1 MASES
6 GPQVDIMNDPA
17 YNASSAS
24 GLNGNGEPD
33 HCRICRSEGSREE
46 PLFHPCK
53 CSGSIKF
60 VHQDWYAIFPLTGSP
75 PCAGPFTPVL
85 VDCILTFSPCY
96 SLLEWL
102 QHSQKKHCELC
113 KTPFHFTKLYDP
125 QMPTTLPTP
134 LFLNR
139 LLRHLFRNLL
149 LWARALLVGC
159 VWLGGLPYC
168 VRWMWRMWFWLSDGG
183 WWTDQAYNR
192 TGTASATT
200 TPLTNLP
207 GTPTVSSAV
216 MNSTSS
222 AFGSGILAFLRS
234 PLLSGPV
241 MSPVNGGKVA
251 ANVTSAINAT
261 LSNGTITIRVR
272 LGGLFID
279 PSPFHNFTRYPAV
292 NGVIVDIFEGQLLT
306 ALIVISFILIFLI
319 REWVVQQQPALG
331 GAVVLP
337 QLDELQVPQAEN
349 IQLPQINPPPPPPPP
364 PPQDRLAREHE
375 LARALEQFR
384 GELPPVH
391 HRVIANP
398 RRRRPF
404 PVAAPAADPRLDPGV
419 DSVQDWPTDF
429 SNPNTDIHTMQKYG
443 QGHLLGGGNSEPTST
458 GNRLGDLGESSNQ
471 SMRRPQVNR
480 KAMSQP
486 AEIRRAME
494 ERPEASDHGSQGP
507 STSTPYQFEFS
518 FNGRGQTPSP
528 LYTPESGNSSGSR
541 TPARSGRA
549 PSPIGYNRG
558 IIDTGAPGGERPLY
572 SFSGNGSPKITAVGE
587 SASSSPTESQ
597 INKGKQPEPPFQA
610 YENSIDN
617 EDQWEDEEEEDD
629 MVDSK
634 GKGKEI
640 KTPSAHADLSSYHES
655 SAVGSSDFATANRPD
670 FAFKARSDPIRRAP
684 TPVAARYPPPSIS
697 LPSTPTTSGS
707 LLDHAGNESTSIGL
721 GKDAHQGCDE
731 AGGVS
736 DIGVQ
741 GVEHTFGNQSTDTPT
756 MEYGAQNVEVG
767 AIQGSPAPVQEPV
780 PHQPPRPFDLW
791 DREAREAA
799 EAIAEND
806 TGTDD
811 GTDDDDGTDAEDDG
825 ENEVGDGPAIELPP
839 DALQAIADEDAADD
853 FDGIMELIG
862 MRGPLA
868 GLLQNVA
875 FSIVLITTTVAL
887 GVAFPYVMG
896 KIVMI
901 ILVQDFPPR
910 TRSILTF

>member
-1 MASES
+1 
-6 GPQVDIMNDPA
+6 
-17 YNASSAS
+17 
-24 GLNGNGEPD
+24 
-33 HCRICRSEGSREE
+33 
-46 PLFHPCK
+46 
-53 CSGSIKF
+53 
-60 VHQDWYAIFPLTGSP
+60 
-75 PCAGPFTPVL
+75 
-85 VDCILTFSPCY
+85 
-96 SLLEWL
+96 
-102 QHSQKKHCELC
+102 
-113 KTPFHFTKLYDP
+113 
-125 QMPTTLPTP
+125 
-134 LFLNR
+134 
-139 LLRHLFRNLL
+139 
-149 LWARALLVGC
+149 
-159 VWLGGLPYC
+159 
-168 VRWMWRMWFWLSDGG
+168 MWFWLSDGG

-192 TGTASATT
+192 TGTASATA

-216 MNSTSS
+216 MNMTSS
-222 AFGSGILAFLRS
+222 AFGSGIMGFLRS

-251 ANVTSAINAT
+251 ANVTTAINDT

-331 GAVVLP
+331 GAVALP
-337 QLDELQVPQAEN
+337 QLDDLQAPQAEN
-349 IQLPQINPPPPPPPP
+349 IQLPQINPP

-384 GELPPVH
+384 DEWQPIPH
-391 HRVIANP
+391 RDRVIANP
-398 RRRRPF
+398 RRRRP
-404 PVAAPAADPRLDPGV
+404 PPGAAPAADPGLDDPGV
-419 DSVQDWPTDF
+419 DSVQAWPTDF
-429 SNPNTDIHTMQKYG
+429 SNPNTDVQTMQKYG
-443 QGHLLGGGNSEPTST
+443 QGYLLGGGGSEPTT
-458 GNRLGDLGESSNQ
+458 NRLGDLGESSNQ

-494 ERPEASDHGSQGP
+494 ERPEASDRGSQGP
-507 STSTPYQFEFS
+507 SASTPYQFEFS
-518 FNGRGQTPSP
+518 FGRDQTPSP
-528 LYTPESGNSSGSR
+528 VYTPESGNSSGNQ

-549 PSPIGYNRG
+549 PSPVGCNRG
-558 IIDTGAPGGERPLY
+558 IIDKGVPGKERPLY
-572 SFSGNGSPKITAVGE
+572 NFSGNGSPKIAAVGE
-587 SASSSPTESQ
+587 STSSGSTEGQ
-597 INKGKQPEPPFQA
+597 INKGKQPESHFQA

-629 MVDSK
+629 MIDSKRK

-640 KTPSAHADLSSYHES
+640 KTPSTHVDLSPYYES
-655 SAVGSSDFATANRPD
+655 SAAGSLDFAVTSHPN
-670 FAFKARSDPIRRAP
+670 FAFEAKSDPIRVRTP

-707 LLDHAGNESTSIGL
+707 LLDHSRSTTHVGDELVRIEL
-721 GKDAHQGCDE
+721 GKDTRQGCDE
-731 AGGVS
+731 AGGMMN
-736 DIGVQ
+736 
-741 GVEHTFGNQSTDTPT
+741 T
-756 MEYGAQNVEVG
+756 GAQSMERVFWGRNIEAPTIKSGARDVEAG
-767 AIQGSPAPVQEPV
+767 AIQGSPAPVQEPA
-780 PHQPPRPFDLW
+780 PHQPARPFDW
-791 DREAREAA
+791 SSTDADVDIAREV
-799 EAIAEND
+799 EQAIAEND
-806 TGTDD
+806 TETEDGADD
-811 GTDDDDGTDAEDDG
+811 ATDAEDNEG
-825 ENEVGDGPAIELPP
+825 NEVGGGPAIELLP
-839 DALQAIADEDAADD
+839 DALQAAIADEDAADD

-901 ILVQDFPPR
+901 ILVQDSLH
-910 TRSILTF
+910 TRDQS